1 MTLAWIASGLAGV
14 VFANAVMA
22 LGVQA
27 QGTPPPSR
35 IGVLHAAFAIN
46 HPSFEG
52 FKDGLADAGFVE
64 GRDIAFDVRFTSGVL
79 EAYSDAA
86 RSVVADGAKLIFAI
100 SEPAVRAAREVA
112 GERPIVFAAVGD
124 PVAAGIVKSIPRPQG
139 NVTGV
144 SSLSTDLMPKR
155 LEILQ
160 QISPDLRRVHMVYN
174 SGDPQAVAAARL
186 GAEAAPQLGMEFIGH
201 PVRTTEELAAA
212 LATFEPND
220 GCVTIESALLDISDQ
235 VLQRSLAIR
244 MATIYSSAFWVRHGA
259 LVAFGADY
267 YDMGRQA
274 ARLAAKILRG
284 AKPEDIPV
292 EGANAI
298 HLTINLGTA
307 KTLGIGVPPALMI
320 RADEVIE

>member
-1 MTLAWIASGLAGV
+1 MTPAWIAIGLAGAL
-14 VFANAVMA
+14 FANAVMILDA
-22 LGVQA
+22 QA
-27 QGTPPPSR
+27 QGTRPPSR

-52 FKDGLADAGFVE
+52 FKDGLADAGFTE
-64 GRDIAFDVRFTSGVL
+64 GRDVVFDVRFTSGVL

-86 RSVVADGAKLIFAI
+86 RSVVADGANLIFAI
-100 SEPAVRAAREVA
+100 SEPAVRAAREAA
-112 GERPIVFAAVGD
+112 GDRPIVFAAVGD
-124 PVAAGIVKSIPRPQG
+124 PVAAGIVTSIPRPEG

-155 LEILQ
+155 LEILK
-160 QISPDLRRVHMVYN
+160 QISPDVRRVHMVYN
-174 SGDPQAVAAARL
+174 SGDPQSAAAAGL
-186 GAEAAPQLGMEFIGH
+186 GAEAAPRLEIEFVGH
-201 PVRTTEELAAA
+201 PVRTAEELAAA
-212 LATFEPND
+212 LAAFEPND
-220 GCVTIESALLDISDQ
+220 GCVTIESPSLDISDQ

-284 AKPEDIPV
+284 AKPADVPV

-307 KTLGIGVPPALMI
+307 KALGISVPPALMI
-320 RADEVIE
+320 RADELIE